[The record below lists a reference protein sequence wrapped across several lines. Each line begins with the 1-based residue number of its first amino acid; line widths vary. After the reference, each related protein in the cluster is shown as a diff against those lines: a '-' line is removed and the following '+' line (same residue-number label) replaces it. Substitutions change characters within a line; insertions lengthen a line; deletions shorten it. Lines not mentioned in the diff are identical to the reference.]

1 MFGRKSS
8 AERSRK
14 TSAWEGVDY
23 LDLVPRRVVEAAPAE
38 ADRVVALLVPR
49 YRDAIWGRLLQPRLG
64 PGKRYVRVPLE
75 ARGAAVWNATD
86 GVRTVRDLVPFV
98 NAVAPDD
105 SEDLPRRVCLFVQ
118 AMVDNGFIA
127 VERPGAGGNG
137 AGD

>member
-14 TSAWEGVDY
+14 ASAWEGVDY
-23 LDLVPRRVVEAAPAE
+23 LDLVPRRVVEAAPTE
-38 ADRVVALLVPR
+38 ADKVVVLLVPR

-64 PGKRYVRVPLE
+64 PGKRHVRVPLE

-86 GVRTVRDLVPFV
+86 GVRAVRDLVPFV

-127 VERPGAGGNG
+127 VERPGTGGNG
-137 AGD
+137 SRD